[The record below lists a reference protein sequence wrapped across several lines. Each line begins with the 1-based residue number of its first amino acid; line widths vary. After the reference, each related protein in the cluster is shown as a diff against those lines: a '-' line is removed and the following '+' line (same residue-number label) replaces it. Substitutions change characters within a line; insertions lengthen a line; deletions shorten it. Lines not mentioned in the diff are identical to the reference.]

1 MTASHETGEALNYQL
16 KVSLKGLIPPIWR
29 RVQVPGNINLCEL
42 HRILQLVMGWGN
54 YHRYQFIIDG
64 ITYGEPDP
72 TSSTVKAAAEAIL
85 SRVVRSEDDKFIYVY
100 DLTDDW
106 QHGVKVEKILPAEPG
121 INYPICLDGE
131 RTCPL
136 EECGGIVEYAN
147 LLEILQDPSHPEYR
161 EILEPF
167 GGDFDPEAFDVGR
180 VNRALRPIREGL
192 IRATPQNKW
201 TEEDSKVYQ
210 AIAAVAVPAREEQ
223 VATLLTLLP
232 FSPQDSFCVV
242 ELGCGEGFLAYA
254 LMNCFPR
261 AEVIALDGS
270 SEMRVQ
276 AAKRL
281 KDFGSR
287 VRIERFDL
295 HTTDWLPYL
304 QGADCVISS
313 LVIHHL
319 DGADKQRLFATICDQ
334 LSPRGM
340 LLIADL
346 IEPQQ
351 PEARELFAAT
361 WDRAVK
367 AQAIVK
373 TGSTEAFE
381 RFVEADWNYFRFPDP
396 SDKPSP
402 LFEQLIW
409 LKAAG
414 FAVVDCFWLQ
424 AGHAIYG
431 GYKTEAISSVSG
443 MSFVAVLGSVT
454 EAFTHR

>member
-1 MTASHETGEALNYQL
+1 LF
-16 KVSLKGLIPPIWR
+16 
-29 RVQVPGNINLCEL
+29 EL
-42 HRILQLVMGWGN
+42 HRILQVVMGWGN

-64 ITYGEPDP
+64 ITYSEPDP
-72 TSSTVKAAAEAIL
+72 TPSPIKAASEAIL
-85 SRVVRSEDDKFIYVY
+85 SGVVHSEDDKFIYVY

-106 QHGVKVEKILPAEPG
+106 QHVVKVEQILPAEPG
-121 INYPICLDGE
+121 INYPVCLDGE
-131 RTCPL
+131 RACPL

-147 LLEILQDPSHPEYR
+147 LLEILHDPNHPEYR
-161 EILEPF
+161 EMLEHF
-167 GGDFDPEAFDVGR
+167 GGDFDPEAFDLGR

-192 IRATPQNKW
+192 IRGTPQNKW

-223 VATLLTLLP
+223 MATLLTLLP
-232 FSPQDSFCVV
+232 FSPEDSFCVV

-254 LMNCFPR
+254 LLDCFPGV
-261 AEVIALDGS
+261 EVIALDGS
-270 SEMRVQ
+270 SEMRAQ

-319 DGADKQRLFATICDQ
+319 DGADKQRLFAAICDQ
-334 LSPRGM
+334 LSPRGA
-340 LLIADL
+340 LFIADL
-346 IEPQQ
+346 IEPQR

-361 WDRAVK
+361 WDRSAK
-367 AQAIVK
+367 AQAIAK
-373 TGSTEAFE
+373 TGSLQAFE
-381 RFVEADWNYFRFPDP
+381 QFVEAGWNHFRFPDP
-396 SDKPSP
+396 FDKPSP
-402 LFEQLIW
+402 LSEQLTW
-409 LKAAG
+409 LKAAD

-431 GYKTEAISSVSG
+431 GYKMDSSSVTSG
-443 MSFVAVLGSVT
+443 VSFVTALRSAKQ
-454 EAFTHR
+454 AFG